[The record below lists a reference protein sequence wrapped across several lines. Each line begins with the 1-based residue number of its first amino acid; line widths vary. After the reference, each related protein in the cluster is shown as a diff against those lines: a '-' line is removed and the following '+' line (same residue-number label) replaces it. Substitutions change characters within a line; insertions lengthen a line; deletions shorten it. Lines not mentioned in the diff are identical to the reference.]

1 MYKILLW
8 DSDPVLRKAMAS
20 ALSWKG
26 YRPIALE
33 NSSQLAKALELE
45 KPELT
50 ILEGNWARGDRIN
63 LSKDGFFTG
72 SDGELAVIFPVFE
85 ISSSGQPESSGIV
98 LNNLRKPFGTAELFS
113 GLQTALQIRKH
124 IESTPLPWEECL
136 ELRKLKTEEEII
148 SSLKLRYETYRE
160 VGYINPNPEE
170 LEFDRYDFNS
180 IFFGAFLHQSG
191 SKELVGSM
199 RIIRQNFSGPHKKEL
214 SNILRGLEIGDGLV
228 EDEREMVLP
237 AFSTFNMK
245 VEDCSRFYPRFGST
259 LSNNGEEISG
269 EIFELSRLV
278 IKKEYRKHRLGIER
292 KLYEMTVVDC
302 CATAPK
308 RNWFVIAIHPSK
320 SAKYERYGFKN
331 ISSLGVKSYIGI
343 SQPAVLMTWDLQQY
357 LLSPNPF
364 TKNLDFNTLIYK
376 VNGNLLHTMD
386 QTLLQE
392 KVAI

>member
-1 MYKILLW
+1 LSKILIW

-20 ALSWKG
+20 ALSCKG

-33 NSSQLAKALELE
+33 NPSQVAKALELE

-50 ILEGNWARGDRIN
+50 ILEGDWARGDRIN

-98 LNNLRKPFGTAELFS
+98 LNNLRKPFGIAELLS

-160 VGYINPNPEE
+160 VGYINSNPEE

-199 RIIRQNFSGPHKKEL
+199 RIIQQNFTGPHKKEL
-214 SNILRGLEIGDGLV
+214 SNILRNLETGDGLI

-237 AFSTFNMK
+237 AFSSFNMK
-245 VEDCSRFYPRFGST
+245 VEDFSRFCPRFGST
-259 LSNNGEEISG
+259 LSSSGEEVSG

-278 IKKEYRKHRLGIER
+278 IKKEYWKHRLGIER

-302 CATAPK
+302 CAAAPK

-320 SAKYERYGFKN
+320 SAKYERFGFKN